1 MLQDVLAGAR
11 DAVGT
16 TETAVSSP
24 PSESVRFVSW
34 SMKDSTVLAE
44 VAVTV

>member
-1 MLQDVLAGAR
+1 MPQDVLAGAK

-16 TETAVSSP
+16 TETAVSRP
-24 PSESVRFVSW
+24 PSESDETESW

-44 VAVTV
+44 VAVSV